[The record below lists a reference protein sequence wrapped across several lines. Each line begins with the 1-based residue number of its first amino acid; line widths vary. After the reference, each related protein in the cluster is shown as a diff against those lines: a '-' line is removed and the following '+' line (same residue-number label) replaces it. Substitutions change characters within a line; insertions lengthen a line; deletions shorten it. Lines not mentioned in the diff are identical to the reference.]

1 MAKIE
6 CLMMKNGPNRMLM
19 NKIAKIQILMKK
31 NGLNRILDKE
41 KWPK

>member
-19 NKIAKIQILMKK
+19 NKIAGIQIL
-31 NGLNRILDKE
+31 DEE